1 MSRRTALAVMAVL
14 AASGCSNFTEYS
26 ELPSAGLFVLDP
38 DNLEILGTIAG
49 VEGARAICSAGDQ
62 GVFFVSSST
71 GGLYRFDSGTM
82 SLDTSFVIGPGGSSG
97 YGSMAYTGWKN
108 SLYVVGALGNII
120 EVNAANGELRDDIGS
135 VPSPGLITPS
145 RNGQHIYVSSPLQK
159 RVFGLST
166 QTNAIHW
173 NWVYDLTPTV
183 TGMNTGFPDTL
194 LVATTDASGKA
205 YMQPCSNS
213 PGRKGYLP
221 QSSDIEGSELWGYM
235 FAAHPRYSS
244 SFGTVSVID
253 SLFPALSILRTI
265 TVPGNPVCLE
275 MSRDQMS
282 LFILSATQSGD
293 CTLYSYEMNQFSL
306 EKSVDLPGAPAG
318 MILAGDRLVVMS
330 Y

>member
-1 MSRRTALAVMAVL
+1 MNRRTALAFIAAL

-38 DNLEILGTIAG
+38 DNLEILGTIPG
-49 VEGARAICSAGDQ
+49 VEGARALCAAGE
-62 GVFFVSSST
+62 GGIFFVSSST
-71 GGLYRFDSGTM
+71 GELHRFDSGTM
-82 SLDTSFVIGPGGSSG
+82 NLDTSFVIGPGGSSG
-97 YGSMAYTGWKN
+97 YGSMAYVEWKN

-120 EVNAANGELRDDIGS
+120 EVNAATGEIRNDIGS
-135 VPSPGLITPS
+135 IPSPALITPS
-145 RNGQHIYVSSPLQK
+145 RNGDHLYVSSPLQK

-166 QTNAIHW
+166 HTNAIRW
-173 NWVYDLTPTV
+173 NWVYDLTPSV
-183 TGMNTGFPDTL
+183 AGMNTGFRDTL

-213 PGRKGYLP
+213 PGRLVFLP
-221 QSSDIEGSELWGYM
+221 QSSDIIGSELWGYM

-244 SFGTVSVID
+244 SYGTVSVID
-253 SLFPALSILRTI
+253 SLFPALTVLTTI
-265 TVPGNPVCLE
+265 SVPGNPVRLE

-293 CTLYSYEMNQFSL
+293 CTLYSYEMSQSSL